1 MRRNMMGD
9 PQKEQARGDRLILV
23 VNKMAIA
30 VTILAVKVRVAVT
43 PSRMNQLM
51 KTAGKMMKKKTF

>member
-1 MRRNMMGD
+1 M
-9 PQKEQARGDRLILV
+9 ILV

-43 PSRMNQLM
+43 PSRMNQLL